1 MTITFELNTPFFAWG
16 ETIKGRYRVKMG
28 SNESIDKNNESSIWL
43 ALEPLISQN
52 GEVATPP
59 YIGFP
64 WWATFDID
72 EKAAVSIG
80 KGQTSPYMEFEF
92 TLPQADDVV
101 YESDGKTYADW
112 FNEVAEE
119 CGGVDLN
126 GGDRLQPFFHLV
138 VSAGDSAHSYSYDT
152 DFKHSG
158 GFLYS
163 RLAPAYTGFAMNDE
177 GEKNPLSVL
186 DAYLLGGESVPVIS
200 SDVTIDALDATLTAT
215 HKIELMSQAEEGST
229 PIVITSAE
237 APIGTPLKP
246 TMPKSMELDYAKYV
260 TGADGMKWVYTI
272 ADSAGNT
279 ATGTYYKRVYNYS
292 LPVLLPVGANPV
304 VERYKKVTDDEGNVS
319 YVPSVDA
326 QDVWTSY
333 HAAVTPFATAG
344 QNAWTLAIVYGAD
357 GSGDTQTITKTG
369 TDATDGDVVKDRTTF
384 ADAAFSASTRY
395 AVTLTLTDV
404 IGRKASLTA
413 YLDKAGGY
421 FSIERNGVAVGMR
434 STGTADNKLF
444 EVASDYESRFYG
456 GIRGMNIHSTE
467 EVDTGGRWLDGK
479 KIYAKTLVKTGAAN
493 SQNHDLPIGVDVDM
507 AWIDA
512 AASFNK
518 GSNGA
523 VYPVGEISGSTAHF
537 FAQIWLADSFVRC
550 SCGRSG
556 QTSDYYV
563 RVLYTKLREETGVT
577 DALMLYDH
585 GDECTSVSGGW
596 AAYAYRSSGTKSSV
610 KTPTLT
616 KNAASIE
623 LSLANST
630 ANAWRAGCMMT
641 GNAIDVTGYD
651 VLKINVTGYSNPNNA
666 DPSIGVTATKANE
679 YTRLAYKSITGTGEI
694 AVDVSGVTG
703 SVYVFVDI
711 RAVEASTAAVKFNAL
726 WLEKT

>member
-1 MTITFELNTPFFAWG
+1 MTITFELNTPFFTWG

-28 SNESIDKNNESSIWL
+28 SNESINKNNESSIWL

-112 FNEVAEE
+112 FNEVAGE

-163 RLAPAYTGFAMNDE
+163 RLAPSYTDFAMNDE

-200 SDVTIDALDATLTAT
+200 SNVTIDALDTTLTAT

-229 PIVITSAE
+229 PTVITSAE

-246 TMPKSMELDYAKYV
+246 TMPKSMELDYTKYV
-260 TGADGMKWVYTI
+260 TDADGMKWVYTI
-272 ADSAGNT
+272 TDSAGNT

-304 VERYKKVTDDEGNVS
+304 VERYKTIIDDEGNVRYEVS
-319 YVPSVDA
+319 ADSA
-326 QDVWTSY
+326 DVWTSY
-333 HAAVTPFATAG
+333 HTEVTPFATAG
-344 QNAWTLAIVYGAD
+344 QNTWTLAIVYGVD
-357 GSGDTQTITKTG
+357 GSSDTQAIAKTG
-369 TDATDGDVVKDRTTF
+369 SDATDGDVVKDRTTF
-384 ADAAFSASTRY
+384 EDVGFAASTRY
-395 AVTLTLTDV
+395 LVTMTLTDV
-404 IGRKASLTA
+404 IGRTAVLTA

-421 FSIERNGVAVGMR
+421 FNIEKNGVAVGMR
-434 STGTADNKLF
+434 STGAADSKLF
-444 EVASDYESRFYG
+444 EVASDYEACFYG
-456 GIRGMNIHSTE
+456 GIRGVNIYSTE
-467 EVDTGGRWLDGK
+467 EVDTGGRWIDGE
-479 KIYAKTLVKTGAAN
+479 KIYAKTIVKTGAA
-493 SQNHDLPIGVDVDM
+493 SGTTYKIPLGVLFGVAWVDPS
-507 AWIDA
+507 AT
-512 AASFNK
+512 FNK
-518 GSNGA
+518 ATNGYTYPCGYVISNGSRVCAVSMDGSNVSCLSEG
-523 VYPVGEISGSTAHF
+523 SGGDF
-537 FAQIWLADSFVRC
+537 YI
-550 SCGRSG
+550 
-556 QTSDYYV
+556 
-563 RVLYTKLREETGVT
+563 RVCYTKIITGET
-577 DALMLYDH
+577 LKLYDH
-585 GDECTSVSGGW
+585 GDECTSVVGGW
-596 AAYAYRSSGTKSSV
+596 TEYAYKTASSGSTVKKPTITKYTDSIR
-610 KTPTLT
+610 LT
-616 KNAASIE
+616 
-623 LSLANST
+623 LANS
-630 ANAWRAGCMMT
+630 NSNYVAGCMMT
-641 GNAIDVTGYD
+641 DNAVDVTDYD
-651 VLKINVTGYSNPNNA
+651 LLVANITQTDGLGHIGVSAAKANNYTAIARTAVTATGRLEVDLTNVTGAVYILA
-666 DPSIGVTATKANE
+666 MIQGVQSATK
-679 YTRLAYKSITGTGEI
+679 RITF
-694 AVDVSGVTG
+694 D
-703 SVYVFVDI
+703 
-711 RAVEASTAAVKFNAL
+711 L
-726 WLEKT
+726 LQLEKRS